1 MMELKIKRY
10 KLFRR
15 HYVCIIN
22 LTVIIFGFY
31 PEPLIK
37 TMNVSVNDLLNYY
50 QIEINNQIS
59 MKIND

>member
-1 MMELKIKRY
+1 MFASLI
-10 KLFRR
+10 
-15 HYVCIIN
+15 